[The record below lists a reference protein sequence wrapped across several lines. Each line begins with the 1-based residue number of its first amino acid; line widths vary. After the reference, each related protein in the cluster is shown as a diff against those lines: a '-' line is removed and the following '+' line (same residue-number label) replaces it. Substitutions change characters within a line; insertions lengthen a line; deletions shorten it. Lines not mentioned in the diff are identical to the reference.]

1 MHKWLGNYVQ
11 ERFVLSVAVFCA
23 VLLLL
28 SFVVII
34 GYVFTQGS
42 HYFWPHEIK
51 QIQFIDENGKE
62 QRGYAQWVISQQNT
76 DSQWLGVSRATL
88 PYQTQLNLLNTSIT
102 RLEKVQYV
110 AEIRLKG
117 GQSILAQ
124 PAFIQTPDSAKLDF
138 GNDILLWKN
147 KLSDLKRTST
157 LHQLAL
163 KIHSDTLIYIP
174 LSTLESLHFPND
186 MSVIDKVLYVGE
198 MLWRFLSD
206 YPKQSNTAGGVF
218 PALFGTLVMVLLMA
232 LFVAPF
238 GVLAAVYMNEYAPSS
253 TLVNI
258 MRLCVSNM
266 AAVPS
271 IVYGVFGLGFLV
283 YGVGGN
289 IDALF
294 FSDALPKP
302 TLGAPGIFWASLT
315 MALLTL
321 PVVIVA
327 TDEGLNR
334 VPTGLRKGSYALG
347 ATQRETI
354 LYTVIPHA
362 SPSIMTG
369 IILAIARAAGEV
381 APLMLLGAV
390 RFAPNLPIDTEFP
403 FIHLNRQFMHL
414 GVLIYDGAYT
424 SQTSAKGASMMFT
437 TCSLLILLVL
447 MLNMVAMALR
457 AKLRKQ
463 YQQEKVT

>member
-1 MHKWLGNYVQ
+1 MRKGLGNDMQ
-11 ERFVLSVAVFCA
+11 ERIILSVVIFCA

-28 SFVVII
+28 SFVVIF
-34 GYVFTQGS
+34 GFLFTQGS

-51 QIQFIDENGKE
+51 QVLFIDENGKE
-62 QRGYAQWVISQQNT
+62 QRGYAQRVVYDQET
-76 DSQWLGVSRATL
+76 ESQWLSMSRANF
-88 PYQTQLNLLNTSIT
+88 PYQTQLNLLSTSIS
-102 RLEKVQYV
+102 RFEKVQNV

-124 PAFIQTPDSAKLDF
+124 PVFIQTPDCAKLHF
-138 GNDILLWKN
+138 GNDVLLWKN

-163 KIHSDTLIYIP
+163 KIHSDTLIYLL
-174 LSTLESLHFPND
+174 LSDVESFHFPND
-186 MSVIDKVLYVGE
+186 MSIIDEVLYVGE

-206 YPKQSNTAGGVF
+206 SPKQSNTAGGVF

-232 LFVAPF
+232 LLVAPF
-238 GVLAAVYMNEYAPSS
+238 GVLAAVYMNEYAPSH

-294 FSDALPKP
+294 FNNALPKP
-302 TLGAPGIFWASLT
+302 TLGAPGVFWASLT

-334 VPTGLRKGSYALG
+334 VPAGLRKGSYALG
-347 ATQRETI
+347 ATKSETI

-403 FIHLNRQFMHL
+403 FFHLNRQFMHL

-424 SQTSAKGASMMFT
+424 SHTSAKGASMMFT

-447 MLNMVAMALR
+447 ILNMLAMTLR
-457 AKLRKQ
+457 TKLRKQ
-463 YQQEKVT
+463 YQ